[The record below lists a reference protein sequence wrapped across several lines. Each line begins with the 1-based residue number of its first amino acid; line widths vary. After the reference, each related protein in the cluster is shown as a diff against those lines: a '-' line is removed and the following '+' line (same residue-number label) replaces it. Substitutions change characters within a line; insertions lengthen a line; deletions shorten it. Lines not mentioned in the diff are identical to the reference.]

1 MRAVNLIPAEEQ
13 RGAGG
18 AGGRSGGA
26 AYVLLGLLAVLVV
39 IVAFRTLE
47 KRSIGEKRTETASLE
62 SQASRAEA
70 QATELGSFTQFAGV
84 RAKRTQ
90 TVSSLAASRFD
101 WSHAMREV
109 ARVIPPNVWLAGL
122 QGTVTPGVTLKTSA
136 ASETSSLRSALAVP
150 AVEMVGC
157 TTDQTSVARM
167 IARMRLIDGVTRV
180 ALQSSVKAEVAAA
193 DGGKGATTTTT
204 TGGAG
209 GGCGQGD
216 KPFPK
221 FALVIYFDQVAGA
234 VPTAARGAGRIAAAQ
249 LTPSAATG
257 PTGPAAASGATP

>member
-1 MRAVNLIPAEEQ
+1 MRAVNLVPPEEQ

-39 IVAFRTLE
+39 VVSLHTLGKRSVSDKRSEIATLE
-47 KRSIGEKRTETASLE
+47 TRAAS
-62 SQASRAEA
+62 AEA
-70 QATELGSFTQFAGV
+70 QATELASFSQFAGL

-109 ARVIPPNVWLAGL
+109 ARVIPPNVWLTGL
-122 QGTVTPGVTLKTSA
+122 QGTVTPGVGLKTTSV
-136 ASETSSLRSALAVP
+136 SETSGLRGAIAAP
-150 AVEMVGC
+150 AVEIVGC
-157 TTDQTSVARM
+157 TTDQNSVARM

-180 ALQSSVKAEVAAA
+180 ALQSSVKTQVA
-193 DGGKGATTTTT
+193 GAS
-204 TGGAG
+204 GGAG
-209 GGCGQGD
+209 APTTTNTGGGDCGQGD
-216 KPFPK
+216 ERFPK

-234 VPTAARGAGRIAAAQ
+234 VPTSAGGTGRIAAAQ
-249 LTPSAATG
+249 LTPSGTTG
-257 PTGPAAASGATP
+257 PVAAGGTP